1 MRFNLSK
8 PSFYRKYAEM
18 LRWMMLILFAF
29 GTLGTSP
36 ARADKLDDDL
46 QTTWE
51 ALWDQSGSPVY
62 LLRWNSAKTVT
73 YQIFGPA
80 AEQHRGHIF
89 KALTSASELTGLQ
102 FEELAA
108 SSSISSTATSTS
120 AMLDIEV
127 VNDAQM
133 QDTMPCWMRPVR
145 WSGFMFDKVQL
156 KLRSKDAWRCTFHE
170 MMHAMGL
177 AGHPSGRTVLSYFS
191 YRTDTFM
198 DIDRLMLRG
207 VYSPLMPVGATP
219 LEAIKVFSTLV
230 AEQPELG
237 LPSGQAQQRAN
248 AFVAK
253 TYAEMAAFAKGQGEV
268 PVIIR
273 RSGRASEASLANS
286 RRQMAHY
293 LGLVALRGTGADKDD
308 TLAASWFKISA
319 LAGHSPAQVLLA
331 RSLSKGLGQQV
342 NKPLAYA
349 WYKKAAEAG
358 NSVAK
363 TELEALEATLTA
375 EELDLAKAATT
386 Q

>member
-1 MRFNLSK
+1 
-8 PSFYRKYAEM
+8 M
-18 LRWMMLILFAF
+18 LRWMMVIWLAF
-29 GTLGTSP
+29 GCLSATS

-46 QTTWE
+46 QTVWE
-51 ALWDQSGSPVY
+51 SLWDQSGSPVY

-80 AEQHRGHIF
+80 ADQHRGHVL
-89 KALTSASELTGLQ
+89 KALGAASEITGLK
-102 FEELAA
+102 FEELAP
-108 SSSISSTATSTS
+108 SSSISTTATTTL

-127 VNDAQM
+127 VNDTQM
-133 QDTMPCWMRPVR
+133 PETMPCWMRPVR

-156 KLRSKDAWRCTFHE
+156 KLRSRDAWRCTFHE

-177 AGHPSGRTVLSYFS
+177 AGHPSGKTVLSYFS

-198 DIDRLMLRG
+198 DLDILMLRG

-230 AEQPELG
+230 AAQPELG
-237 LPSGQAQQRAN
+237 LSAAQAQQRVD

-253 TYAEMAAFAKGQGEV
+253 TYAEMEIFAKGQGEV

-273 RSGRASEASLANS
+273 RSGRASETSLANS
-286 RRQMAHY
+286 RRQMAHF
-293 LGLVALRGTGADKDD
+293 LGLAALRGTFAAKDD
-308 TLAASWFKISA
+308 ALAASWFKISA
-319 LAGHSPAQVLLA
+319 LAGHSAAQVLLA

-363 TELEALEATLTA
+363 TELEALEATLTT